1 MSKGN
6 GMEEGKHSGKER
18 RYKYPG
24 ERIFNAEYLFTWGEE
39 ANSQTLC
46 VGFLKGDGPIFRK
59 AKRRK
64 TSSLGVRRSWV
75 QFHSCG
81 ISVANGD
88 SLDFSLSQLMLNCI
102 GS

>member
-1 MSKGN
+1 
-6 GMEEGKHSGKER
+6 MEEGKHSGKER

-64 TSSLGVRRSWV
+64 NE
-75 QFHSCG
+75 F
-81 ISVANGD
+81 
-88 SLDFSLSQLMLNCI
+88 I
-102 GS
+102 GSEEKLGPISLMWYFGC